1 MNKLAHGGGAIIAGI
16 MRRAC
21 PGRDREVRDD
31 RTGNRSHCRD
41 TADLKGN
48 DPLKVSDVPLRK
60 MSEN

>member
-21 PGRDREVRDD
+21 PGRDREGRDD
-31 RTGNRSHCRD
+31 RTGNRGHCRD

-48 DPLKVSDVPLRK
+48 GPIKA
-60 MSEN
+60 E